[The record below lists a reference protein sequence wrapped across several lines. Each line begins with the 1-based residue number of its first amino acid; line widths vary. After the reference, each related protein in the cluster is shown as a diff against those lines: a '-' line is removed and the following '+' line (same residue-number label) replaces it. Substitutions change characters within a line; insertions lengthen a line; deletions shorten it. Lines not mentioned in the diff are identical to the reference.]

1 MNLLMNKGLS
11 FTAGFCLFYWLRVF
25 QHLNLN
31 GIRHK
36 FSFSRLAF
44 SGNLVI
50 CSEINGLS
58 AV

>member
-1 MNLLMNKGLS
+1 MSKGLS
-11 FTAGFCLFYWLRVF
+11 FTARFCLFYWLRVF